1 MIRDLEKRL
10 RKLESNLPPPER
22 SEEEK
27 SKSDLALFLMY
38 AVGYYFGDPKPYY
51 FGDPKPNEPPV
62 AAYARALGY
71 EHQGKLQ
78 DALKNKASGR
88 NDPEFDERDARASRR
103 LFAKFGVN
111 LKSANGRKFSKALKR
126 IHAGLSESYKERL
139 ATPS

>member
-27 SKSDLALFLMY
+27 STSALVLFLRN
-38 AVGYYFGDPKPYY
+38 AVGYYFGDPKP
-51 FGDPKPNEPPV
+51 NEPLM

-71 EHQGKLQ
+71 ERSGELV
-78 DALKNKASGR
+78 DALKKKASGR
-88 NDPEFDERDARASRR
+88 NDPEFDEKYARANRR

-111 LKSANGRKFSKALKR
+111 LKTAGGSKFSEALKR
-126 IHAGLSESYKERL
+126 MHAGLPESYKKRL
-139 ATPS
+139 ARSA

>member
-1 MIRDLEKRL
+1 MD
-10 RKLESNLPPPER
+10 
-22 SEEEK
+22 
-27 SKSDLALFLMY
+27 
-38 AVGYYFGDPKPYY
+38 AVGYY

-71 EHQGKLQ
+71 EHRELL
-78 DALKNKASGR
+78 DALKKKASGR
-88 NDPEFDERDARASRR
+88 NDPEFDERDARANRR

-111 LKSANGRKFSKALKR
+111 LKSANGRELSEALKR

>member
-10 RKLESNLPPPER
+10 RKLESRLPPPER

-27 SKSDLALFLMY
+27 SKSDLALFLMD
-38 AVGYYFGDPKPYY
+38 AVGHY

-78 DALKNKASGR
+78 DALKKKASGG
-88 NDPEFDERDARASRR
+88 NDPEFDEKRARANRR
-103 LFAKFGVN
+103 LFVKFG
-111 LKSANGRKFSKALKR
+111 ANPKTASGRELSEALKR
-126 IHAGLSESYKERL
+126 IDAGLPESYRKRL